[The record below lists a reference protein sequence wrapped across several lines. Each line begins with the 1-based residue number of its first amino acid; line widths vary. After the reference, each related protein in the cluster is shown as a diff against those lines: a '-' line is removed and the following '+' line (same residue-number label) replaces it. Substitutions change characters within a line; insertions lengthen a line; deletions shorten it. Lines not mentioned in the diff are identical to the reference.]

1 MLTALLTKS
10 WRDHWRGL
18 ASWAVGLIA
27 IAAIQLWVYPSI
39 RESSEGVSQMIESF
53 PQAMQE
59 VFRMTDYTSGAGY
72 LNVELFSF
80 MVPLILIAVGVS
92 WGAAATADEEHRGT
106 ADILLSLPVSRVR
119 IIVTKMIA
127 TALVLLG
134 LCLVLTAT
142 LAIGTRLVDID
153 VPVTNLFA
161 ASFSCAL
168 LGMLYASLGFLFG
181 ALVGRP
187 GIATGAGFA
196 LGIAAFVLYSLA
208 PLVDTFDAVTP
219 VNPFQWALGDDPMSN
234 GLTLSSIGWLAGTSV
249 AILAA
254 SVLAFNRRDI
264 SA

>member
-18 ASWAVGLIA
+18 ASWAGGLIA

-39 RESSEGVSQMIESF
+39 RQSSEGISQMIEGY
-53 PQAMQE
+53 PE
-59 VFRMTDYTSGAGY
+59 VFKEMFRMTDYTSGPGF

-106 ADILLSLPVSRVR
+106 ADILLALPVSRFS

-134 LCLVLTAT
+134 LCLALTIT
-142 LAIGTRLVDID
+142 LIIGTRLVDID
-153 VPVTNLFA
+153 VAAANLFA

-187 GIATGAGFA
+187 GIAMGAGIA
-196 LGIAAFVLYSLA
+196 LGLAAFVFYSLA
-208 PLVDTFDAVTP
+208 PLVDTFDAITP
-219 VNPFQWALGDDPMSN
+219 VNPFQWALGNDPLVN
-234 GLTLSSIGWLAGTSV
+234 GLALSNIGWLAGTSAV
-249 AILAA
+249 VLAA
-254 SVLAFNRRDI
+254 SVVAFNRRDI
-264 SA
+264 ST

>member
-1 MLTALLTKS
+1 MLSTLLTKS
-10 WRDHWRGL
+10 WRDHWKGL
-18 ASWAVGLIA
+18 ASWAGGLIA

-39 RESSEGVSQMIESF
+39 KESSAGVSQMIESYPEAF
-53 PQAMQE
+53 KE
-59 VFRMTDYTSGAGY
+59 VFRMTDYTSGSGF

-92 WGAAATADEEHRGT
+92 WGASATAEEEHRGT
-106 ADILLSLPVSRVR
+106 ADILLALPVSRVR

-142 LAIGTRLVDID
+142 LIIGTRLVDID
-153 VPVTNLFA
+153 VPAANLFA

-168 LGMLYASLGFLFG
+168 LGMLYASLGFLMG

-187 GIATGAGFA
+187 GIATGVGIA

-219 VNPFQWALGDDPMSN
+219 VNPFQWALGGDPIIN
-234 GLTLSSIGWLAGTSV
+234 GLALSDVGWLAGTSV
-249 AILAA
+249 VILAA
-254 SVLAFNRRDI
+254 SVIAFNRRDI
-264 SA
+264 SI